1 MALNP
6 VSVDNY
12 NGLSFLGSS
21 SNKPIAGIVTNIDR
35 HTVSQARLKA
45 TDIIPAGYPV
55 KVTNDS
61 STVTGAG
68 KQLNPNVLNAD
79 KATSADETS
88 GFLLVNE
95 TDILQMGEK
104 APRAYTGQLVNVAL
118 IGSLTELYLPCD
130 GSVQNVNV
138 NSKVAWDFTKS
149 VLKVE
154 ATGNIQIIGPVVD
167 GTRFKLNAN
176 GDAVEFENC
185 KVVKVRL

>member
-12 NGLSFLGSS
+12 NGLSFIGSS
-21 SNKPIAGIVTNIDR
+21 SNKPIAGVVTNLDR

-45 TDIIPAGYPV
+45 TDILPSGYPV

-68 KQLNPNVLNAD
+68 RQLNPNVLNAD
-79 KATSADETS
+79 KAAAAADVS

-118 IGSLTELYLPCD
+118 VGSLAELYLPCD

-138 NSKVAWDFTKS
+138 NSKVAWDFTNN
-149 VLKVE
+149 VLKVDT
-154 ATGNIQIIGPVVD
+154 AGTIQIIGPVVD
-167 GTRFKLNAN
+167 GVRFKLNAN
-176 GDAVEFENC
+176 NDAVEYENC